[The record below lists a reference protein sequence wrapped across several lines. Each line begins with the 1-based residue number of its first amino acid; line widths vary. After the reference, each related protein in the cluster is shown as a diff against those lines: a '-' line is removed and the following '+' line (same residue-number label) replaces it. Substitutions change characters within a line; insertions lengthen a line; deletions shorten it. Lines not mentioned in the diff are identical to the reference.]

1 MKLLNNKAESMKEDA
16 QDTEETSKKKALK
29 ISETWYYQTFI
40 KVANSI
46 IHKPLSIFRLIKRVI
61 EHLKKYD
68 SVKELTLDVRDQ
80 LNVLL
85 RLVKA
90 YANGSYREISLNGI
104 VGTLAALIYF
114 VAPLDFIPDFLI
126 IGLVDDVAILM
137 WVYNNYRRE
146 IEAFLAW
153 EDEKK
158 IKIELKTEES

>member
-46 IHKPLSIFRLIKRVI
+46 INKPLSIFRLIKRVI

-68 SVKELTLDVRDQ
+68 SVKELTLDVRDH

-158 IKIELKTEES
+158 IKIELETNES